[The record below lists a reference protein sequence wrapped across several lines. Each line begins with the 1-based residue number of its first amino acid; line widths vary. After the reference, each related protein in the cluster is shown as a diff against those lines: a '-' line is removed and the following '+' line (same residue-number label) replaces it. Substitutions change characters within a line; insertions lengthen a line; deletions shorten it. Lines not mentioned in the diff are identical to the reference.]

1 MSDERNNMS
10 DLPDELRYVCEDKLT
25 IEQIV
30 AGVKNKS
37 LALWRVDTDG
47 KRWFHRLS
55 ICALPVTTAAD
66 LDNLSSVG
74 VIRAI
79 PRKETT

>member
-1 MSDERNNMS
+1 MS
-10 DLPDELRYVCEDKLT
+10 DLPLELRFVCEDQLSA
-25 IEQIV
+25 EQIHV
-30 AGVKNKS
+30 GVQNKS
-37 LALWRVDTDG
+37 LAPWRVDTDG
-47 KRWFHRLS
+47 KRWFRRVS
-55 ICALPVTTAAD
+55 ILALPVTTAAD